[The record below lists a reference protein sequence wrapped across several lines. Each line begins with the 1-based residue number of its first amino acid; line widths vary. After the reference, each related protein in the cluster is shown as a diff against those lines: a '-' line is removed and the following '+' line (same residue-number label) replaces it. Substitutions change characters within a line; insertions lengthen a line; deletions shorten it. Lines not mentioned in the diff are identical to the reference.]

1 MPRNVAEAF
10 LYDTID
16 TNGHVGR
23 QYAHRVLMHI
33 GALDAC
39 AVGKLIDQATYG
51 LQEPQ
56 VIKNGR
62 MKAIGHLS
70 HIVRDSVQAVG
81 YPSNPIPER
90 LRIFRRIFLHPPKI
104 HREHREAL
112 IDVVVQVA
120 GYSPPICF
128 LCR

>member
-1 MPRNVAEAF
+1 M
-10 LYDTID
+10 Y
-16 TNGHVGR
+16 VGAR
-23 QYAHRVLMHI
+23 E
-33 GALDAC
+33 AC
-39 AVGKLIDQATYG
+39 ALGKLICQAAYG

-56 VIKNGR
+56 VIENGR

-70 HIVRDSVQAVG
+70 HIVRDSPQAVG
-81 YPSNPIPER
+81 YPSNPTPER
-90 LRIFRRIFLHPPKI
+90 LRIRRRIFLHASKL